1 MEKMILT
8 VLVAGSLMAAG
19 CGQQQQ
25 PAATTETA
33 PTETQVQQAVSQGQQ
48 AAAEVQTAAT
58 TAVNSAVDQARTLVA
73 QAKELL
79 DSGKFEEAIA
89 AAQKVLSIDPN
100 NIDAQN
106 IIETAKAKIQ
116 EMAKQKAGE
125 LQEGMMN
132 KVNAFGN

>member
-33 PTETQVQQAVSQGQQ
+33 PTEAQVQQAVSQGQQ
-48 AAAEVQTAAT
+48 AAAEVQTATT

-73 QAKELL
+73 QAKQLL